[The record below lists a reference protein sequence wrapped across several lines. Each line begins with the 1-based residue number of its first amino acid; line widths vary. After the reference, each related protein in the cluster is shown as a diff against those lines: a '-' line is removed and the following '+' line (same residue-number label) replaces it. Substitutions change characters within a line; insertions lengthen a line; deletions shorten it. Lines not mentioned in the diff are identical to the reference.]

1 MKMNKRLITILAI
14 IFAVSAVVSLPIF
27 AAFAA
32 NVPVRS
38 VNLESDSVS
47 YEAGDPGAWRVDKE
61 AYWTKKGVA
70 NIDFTLNANPVRS
83 DKHYDLVLVVDQSG
97 SMFGDTIEEAKSD
110 MKEFANV
117 LLSDGQSRM
126 ALISFSSSSLL
137 RSDFTTNA
145 SEIENGINH
154 LGAAGSTNYYSAYN
168 KVLSLLE
175 NYEPVPGNDL
185 CVMLV
190 SDGYPNDGH
199 PQEVALYKLLKER
212 YPDSFVYGVQYSMG
226 TAEYMLNVTDKME
239 KSDHTTFLDK
249 MMSLSG
255 LRVPFDTMI
264 LSDYINNQY
273 FELTG
278 KMTGDGRKT
287 VDAANDG
294 TPMVIWDVSKTG
306 FTGTMPR
313 KLTVEIKLKDEYIND
328 EDGLFPTNKQLK
340 GISVVNDISRNSST
354 DATPKL
360 KLKYWVRYE
369 ANAPEGCTIDG
380 TLPTAKEEVVFST
393 VRIADTAI
401 SCGDWDFKG
410 WVIRTDTAER
420 INKDYF
426 IMGNE
431 DVYIEGT
438 WGRPAIT
445 KSTEGTPWQESY
457 ALLDTGYNVNTKLN
471 RLANKKIAAIKKAD
485 VLLEDRI
492 TGANNKI
499 SAATSPINIY
509 AWFNSDDST
518 IYIYSDADTI
528 KGNEDS
534 AYLFGGSLNSS
545 RLSAVTDFSG
555 VADWDMSGVTTLRGF
570 LAANTAIPDL
580 DDFANWDVSHVTTL
594 WNAFNKL
601 PTANIDGLANWNTES
616 LTDART
622 VFSDSTAITNIDALA
637 GWKMSKVTNMNSM
650 FSGCSKLT
658 SVSGARNWGVRDVTL
673 MPSMFQYTKL
683 ASLDGLQDW
692 DVSNVTDMS
701 STFMNISTLNDISAL
716 ANWDVSSVKNM
727 EYLFSG
733 DSSLGDIS
741 ALARKTVTRADSTE
755 YVAWNTA
762 KVTNLKG
769 TFKNVGATSTAGLL
783 DWDVSSVTTLYETFG
798 GSGFANLDGLAKW
811 DVSKVTNMNST
822 FSGMPRLTSVAGLA
836 KWNTSNVT
844 TMIEM
849 FFDQFVTGTLTNLT
863 GLEYKLVEEE
873 GKDPYYA
880 WDTSKVTTMEKMF
893 YYQDALQ
900 NVDALIDWKTP
911 ALRNMEYM
919 FHSCTSLSS
928 IYGLSNFNTARVN
941 NMDEMFSGDSSL
953 ADIGPL
959 SGWDVSGLSAMRRVF
974 YYTAISDLTPIR
986 GWNVSNITDMSELF
1000 SFTWSLRSLEGLQD
1014 WKPCKLTNLTKMFNN
1029 ATALTDIS
1037 QLDGWAKNADGSSC
1051 IKPKDLTSMFYEARS
1066 LTTLHGLEN
1075 WDMSALTTIQY
1086 ILYNAVN
1093 IEDISAMG
1101 EWHPVVLSTMYYAF
1115 RADAKLT
1122 TEDLAVLENW
1132 NATLTVTP
1140 SALYAYDGIPDSVVR
1155 PTIKPNN

>member
-1 MKMNKRLITILAI
+1 MNKRAFKILAI

-32 NVPVRS
+32 NVPVRK
-38 VNLESDSVS
+38 VDLESDIN
-47 YEAGDPGAWRVDKE
+47 YAAGDAGAWHVDKE

-70 NIDFTLNANPVRS
+70 NIDLTLNANPVRS

-97 SMFGDTIEEAKSD
+97 SMFGDTIDEAKAD

-126 ALISFSSSSLL
+126 ALISFSDRSFL
-137 RSDFTTNA
+137 RSGFTNDVAT
-145 SEIENGINH
+145 IERGINGLH
-154 LGAAGSTNYYSAYN
+154 ADGSTNYYNAYN
-168 KVLSLLE
+168 RVLSLLE
-175 NYEPVPGNDL
+175 DYEPVAGNDL

-199 PQEVALYKLLKER
+199 PREVAEYKLLKEK
-212 YPDSFVYGVQYSMG
+212 YPNSFVYGVQYGMG
-226 TAEYMLNVTDKME
+226 YAGNMLNVTDKME

-255 LRVPFDTMI
+255 LRLSFDTMI

-306 FTGTMPR
+306 FNGTMPR

-328 EDGLFPTNKQLK
+328 EDGLFPTNKQLRGISSIK
-340 GISVVNDISRNSST
+340 GINSDSLT
-354 DATPKL
+354 FASPVL

-369 ANAPEGCTIDG
+369 ANAPDGCTVEG
-380 TLPTAKEEVVFST
+380 TLPTAREEVVFST

-401 SCGDWDFKG
+401 TCGDWDFKG
-410 WVIRTDTAER
+410 WIIRTESAER

-431 DVYIEGT
+431 DIYIEGT

-457 ALLDTGYNVNTKLN
+457 ALLDTGLNVNTKLN
-471 RLANKKIAAIKKAD
+471 KLANKKITAIKKAD

-492 TGANNKI
+492 TSTNNKI
-499 SAATSPINIY
+499 SVASSPINIY

-528 KGNEDS
+528 KGNSNSE
-534 AYLFGGSLNSS
+534 YLFAGSANSS
-545 RLSAVTDFSG
+545 RLSAVKDFSG
-555 VADWDMSGVTTLRGF
+555 VADWDMSGVTTLRTF
-570 LAANTAIPDL
+570 LAGNTALEDL
-580 DDFANWDVSHVTTL
+580 DDFANWDVSHVTSL
-594 WNAFNKL
+594 WSAFSAL
-601 PTANIDGLANWNTES
+601 PTGNIDGLANWNTES
-616 LTDART
+616 LTDSRT
-622 VFSDSTAITNIDALA
+622 VFSNSKSLTNIDALA
-637 GWKMSKVTNMNSM
+637 GWKMSKVTNMYGM
-650 FSGCSKLT
+650 FSDCTSLT
-658 SVSGARNWGVRDVTL
+658 DISGARNWGVRDLTMMSNL
-673 MPSMFQYTKL
+673 FANTRL
-683 ASLDGLQDW
+683 TSLDGLQDW
-692 DVSNVTDMS
+692 GVSNVTNMS
-701 STFMNISTLNDISAL
+701 STFSNISTLQDISAL
-716 ANWDVSSVKNM
+716 ANWDVSNVKTM
-727 EYLFSG
+727 DYLFSG

-741 ALARKTVTRADSTE
+741 ALARKTVTRADGTE
-755 YVAWNTA
+755 YAAWNTA
-762 KVTNLKG
+762 KATNLSG

-783 DWDVSSVTTLYETFG
+783 DWDVSSVSTLYETFS

-811 DVSKVTNMNST
+811 DTSKVTNMEST
-822 FSGMPRLTSVAGLA
+822 FSGMYRLASVAGLA

-844 TMIEM
+844 TMIET

-880 WDTSKVTTMEKMF
+880 WDTSKVTTMERMF

-900 NVDALIDWKTP
+900 NVDALINWKTP
-911 ALRNMEYM
+911 ALRNMKYM

-928 IYGLSNFNTARVN
+928 IYGLSNFNTTRVN
-941 NMDEMFSGDSSL
+941 NIDEMLSGDSSL

-974 YYTAISDLTPIR
+974 YNTAISDLTPIR

-1000 SFTWSLRSLEGLQD
+1000 SFTRSLRSLEGLQD

-1037 QLDGWAKNADGSSC
+1037 QLDGWAKNADDSSC

-1132 NATLTVTP
+1132 NATLTTTP
-1140 SALYAYDGIPDSVVR
+1140 SVLHAYDGIPDSVVR
-1155 PTIKPNN
+1155 PTIAPSN

>member
-1 MKMNKRLITILAI
+1 MKMNKRIITILAI

-38 VNLESDSVS
+38 VNLESDGVS

-70 NIDFTLNANPVRS
+70 NIDFTLNARPVRS

-97 SMFGDTIEEAKSD
+97 SMFGDTIDEAKSD

-126 ALISFSSSSLL
+126 ALISFSDRSYL
-137 RSDFTTNA
+137 RSGFTNDVA
-145 SEIENGINH
+145 VIERGINGLH
-154 LGAAGSTNYYSAYN
+154 ADGSTNYYNAYSR
-168 KVLSLLE
+168 VLSLLE
-175 NYEPVPGNDL
+175 DYEPVAGNDL

-199 PQEVALYKLLKER
+199 PREVAEYKLLKEK
-212 YPDSFVYGVQYSMG
+212 YPNSFVYGVQYSMG
-226 TAEYMLNVTDKME
+226 YAGNMLNVTDKME

-249 MMSLSG
+249 MMSLSE
-255 LRVPFDTMI
+255 LRLSFDTMI

-287 VDAANDG
+287 VDVANDG

-306 FTGTMPR
+306 FNGTMPR

-328 EDGLFPTNKQLK
+328 EDGLFPTNKQLRGISSVK
-340 GISVVNDISRNSST
+340 GINSDSLT
-354 DATPKL
+354 FASPVL

-369 ANAPEGCTIDG
+369 ANAPDGCTVEG
-380 TLPTAKEEVVFST
+380 TLPTAREEAVFST

-401 SCGDWDFKG
+401 TCGDWDFKG
-410 WVIRTDTAER
+410 WIIRTEAAER

-431 DVYIEGT
+431 DIYIEGT

-457 ALLDTGYNVNTKLN
+457 ALLDTGLNVNTKLN
-471 RLANKKIAAIKKAD
+471 KLANKKITAIKKAD

-499 SAATSPINIY
+499 SVASSPINIY

-528 KGNEDS
+528 KGNSDS
-534 AYLFGGSLNSS
+534 AYMFAGSANSS
-545 RLSAVTDFSG
+545 RLSAVKDFSG
-555 VADWDMSGVTTLRGF
+555 VADWDMSGVTTLRTF
-570 LAANTAIPDL
+570 LAGNTALEDL

-594 WNAFNKL
+594 WSAFSAL
-601 PTANIDGLANWNTES
+601 PTGNIDGLANWNTES
-616 LTDART
+616 LTDSRT
-622 VFSDSTAITNIDALA
+622 VFSNSKSLTNIDALA
-637 GWKMSKVTNMNSM
+637 GWKMSKVTNMYGM
-650 FSGCSKLT
+650 FSDCTSLT
-658 SVSGARNWGVRDVTL
+658 DISGARNWGVRDLTL
-673 MPSMFQYTKL
+673 MSDLFANTRL
-683 ASLDGLQDW
+683 TSLDGLQDW
-692 DVSNVTDMS
+692 DVSHVTDMMYAFGS
-701 STFMNISTLNDISAL
+701 ITTLNDISAL
-716 ANWDVSSVKNM
+716 SEWDVSSVKDM
-727 EYLFSG
+727 SYLFSN
-733 DSSLGDIS
+733 DYALADIS
-741 ALARKTVTRADSTE
+741 ALARKTATRADGTE
-755 YVAWNTA
+755 YIAWNTA

-783 DWDVSSVTTLYETFG
+783 DWDVSSVTTLYETFS

-811 DVSKVTNMNST
+811 NTSKVTNMDST

-836 KWNTSNVT
+836 KWNTSSVT
-844 TMIEM
+844 TMVQT
-849 FFDQFVTGTLTNLT
+849 FFDQFVTGKLTNLT

-880 WDTSKVTTMEKMF
+880 WDTSKVTTMEQMF

-911 ALRNMEYM
+911 ALRSMDSMLQE
-919 FHSCTSLSS
+919 CRSLTS
-928 IYGLSNFNTARVN
+928 IYGLTNFDLTRVN
-941 NMDEMFSGDSSL
+941 NITELFRGDTSL
-953 ADIGPL
+953 SNIAPL
-959 SGWDVSGLSAMRRVF
+959 SGWNVSGLGAMKSVF
-974 YYTAISDLTPIR
+974 YQTAISDLTPIR
-986 GWNVSNITDMSELF
+986 GWDVSNVSDMTELF
-1000 SFTWSLRSLEGLQD
+1000 GFTTSLRTLEGLQD
-1014 WKPCKLTNLTKMFNN
+1014 WKPCKLKNLTKLFTI
-1029 ATALTDIS
+1029 ASSLTDIS
-1037 QLDGWAKNADGSSC
+1037 QLDGWAKNTDGSTC
-1051 IKPKDLTSMFYEARS
+1051 IQPTDMTSMLYQTSALTS
-1066 LTTLHGLEN
+1066 LHGLEN
-1075 WDMSALTTIQY
+1075 WDMSALTNIQY
-1086 ILYNAVN
+1086 FLYNAVN

-1101 EWHPVVLSTMYYAF
+1101 VWQPVVLSNMNYTF
-1115 RADAKLT
+1115 RAAAKLT

-1132 NATLTVTP
+1132 NATLTKRPTVLHT
-1140 SALYAYDGIPDSVVR
+1140 YDGIPDSVVR
-1155 PTIKPNN
+1155 PTIEPSN

>member
-1 MKMNKRLITILAI
+1 MKMNKRIITILAI

-32 NVPVRS
+32 NVPVRR
-38 VNLESDSVS
+38 VDLESDGVS
-47 YEAGDPGAWRVDKE
+47 YEAGDPGSWHVDKE

-70 NIDFTLNANPVRS
+70 NIDLTLNARPVRS

-97 SMFGDTIEEAKSD
+97 SMFGDTIDEAKSD
-110 MKEFANV
+110 MKEFANT

-126 ALISFSSSSLL
+126 ALISFSNNSSL
-137 RSDFTTNA
+137 RSGFTTDA
-145 SEIENGINH
+145 AAIERGING
-154 LGAAGSTNYYSAYN
+154 LYAAGTTNYYSAYGR
-168 KVLSLLE
+168 VLSFLE
-175 NYEPVPGNDL
+175 DYEPVAGNDL
-185 CVMLV
+185 CIMLV
-190 SDGYPNDGH
+190 SDGYPNEDH
-199 PQEVALYKLLKER
+199 PREIAEYKLLKEK
-212 YPDSFVYGVQYSMG
+212 YPYSFVYGVQYSMG
-226 TAEYMLNVTDKME
+226 YAGYMLDVTDKME

-255 LRVPFDTMI
+255 LRVPFDTMV
-264 LSDYINNQY
+264 LSDYINDQY

-278 KMTGDGRKT
+278 KITGDGRKT

-306 FTGTMPR
+306 FNGTMPR
-313 KLTVEIKLKDEYIND
+313 KLTIEIKLKDEYIND

-340 GISVVNDISRNSST
+340 GIGSVNNINSNSST
-354 DATPKL
+354 GATPIL

-369 ANAPEGCTIDG
+369 ANAPEGCAIDG

-401 SCGDWDFKG
+401 TCGDWDFKG
-410 WVIRTDTAER
+410 WVIRTDAAER

-431 DVYIEGT
+431 DIYIEGT

-457 ALLDTGYNVNTKLN
+457 ALLDTGLNVNTKLN
-471 RLANKKIAAIKKAD
+471 KLANKKIAAIKKAD

-499 SAATSPINIY
+499 STSTSPINIY

-518 IYIYSDADTI
+518 IYIYTDADTI
-528 KGNEDS
+528 KGNSDS
-534 AYLFGGSLNSS
+534 AYMFGGNLNSS

-622 VFSDSTAITNIDALA
+622 MFSDSTAITNIDALA
-637 GWKMSKVTNMNSM
+637 GWKMSKVTNMHSM
-650 FSGCSKLT
+650 FKGCTNLS
-658 SVSGARNWGVRDVTL
+658 SISGARNWGVRDVTL
-673 MPSMFQYTKL
+673 MPYMFQSTKL

-692 DVSNVTDMS
+692 NVSHVTDM
-701 STFMNISTLNDISAL
+701 TVAFGNISTLNDISAL
-716 ANWDVSSVKNM
+716 ANWDVSSVKDM
-727 EYLFSG
+727 SYLFGS
-733 DSSLGDIS
+733 DYALADIS
-741 ALARKTVTRADSTE
+741 ALARKIVARADGTE
-755 YVAWNTA
+755 YVAWNTS
-762 KVTNLKG
+762 KVTNLSG
-769 TFKNVGATSTAGLL
+769 TFKEVGATSTAGLL
-783 DWDVSSVTTLYETFG
+783 DWDVSSATTLYETFS

-836 KWNTSNVT
+836 KWNTSSVT
-844 TMIEM
+844 TMVQT
-849 FFDQFVTGTLTNLT
+849 FFDQFVTGKLTNLT

-873 GKDPYYA
+873 GKEPYYA
-880 WDTSKVTTMEKMF
+880 WDTSRVTTMEKMF

-900 NVDALIDWKTP
+900 NVDALFDWKTP

-919 FHSCTSLSS
+919 FHACRSLSS
-928 IYGLSNFNTARVN
+928 VYGLSNFDTSHVSNIN
-941 NMDEMFSGDSSL
+941 ELFSDDPSL
-953 ADIGPL
+953 ANIAPL
-959 SGWDVSGLSAMRRVF
+959 SSWDLSGLSVMKRVF
-974 YYTAISDLTPIR
+974 YNTAISDLTPIR

-1000 SFTWSLRSLEGLQD
+1000 SLTPSLRTLEGLQD

-1037 QLDGWAKNADGSSC
+1037 QLDGWARNTDGSTC
-1051 IKPKDLTSMFYEARS
+1051 IKPKDLTSMFYAASS
-1066 LTTLHGLEN
+1066 LVTLHGLEN
-1075 WDMSALTTIQY
+1075 WDMSQLTTIQY

-1101 EWHPVVLSTMYYAF
+1101 EWHPVVLSSMNYSF
-1115 RADAKLT
+1115 RAAAKLT

-1132 NATLTVTP
+1132 NTTLTTTPATLHT
-1140 SALYAYDGIPDSVVR
+1140 YDGIPDSVVR
-1155 PTIKPNN
+1155 PTIGPSN